1 MFSGSFY
8 FWEVGVVEG
17 EVIWAVIKILHDF
30 SAVAVA
36 AHFQFTGSSK
46 INGAKFS
53 DACSVRANEASASR
67 A

>member
-8 FWEVGVVEG
+8 FWEVGVEEG

-36 AHFQFTGSSK
+36 AHFQFHMRPK
-46 INGAKFS
+46 LALRLN
-53 DACSVRANEASASR
+53 C
-67 A
+67 

>member
-36 AHFQFTGSSK
+36 AHFQFICDESWS
-46 INGAKFS
+46 F
-53 DACSVRANEASASR
+53 D
-67 A
+67 